1 MRYVGASKTEITGKY
16 LIKVIEYDKFW
27 SFTLRSESKGVW
39 TVSNTQDVECA
50 RFPSKKTVLEA
61 LNRYD
66 HATLDRFNEQEFCE
80 YA

>member
-16 LIKVIEYDKFW
+16 LIKVVEYDKLWNFI
-27 SFTLRSESKGVW
+27 LRSESKGVW
-39 TVSNTQDVECA
+39 TLSNSNDVECCK
-50 RFPSKKTVLEA
+50 FSSKRTALEA

-66 HATLDRFNEQEFCE
+66 HATFDNFHSQEFCE